1 MLGGGYGDSG
11 LLAYFSGSCTET
23 GSWERPGNAAFW
35 HPPRTR
41 SLCQE
46 RDEKMRFMRTI
57 YDILKSRGDF
67 YNDLRKNFQIY
78 KGLPCFITIASG
90 ETKASFKAVLT

>member
-1 MLGGGYGDSG
+1 MLGGGCGDSG

-35 HPPRTR
+35 RPPWTR

-46 RDEKMRFMRTI
+46 RDEKVRFMRTI

-67 YNDLRKNFQIY
+67 YNDLKIF
-78 KGLPCFITIASG
+78 KFIKDCCVS
-90 ETKASFKAVLT
+90 